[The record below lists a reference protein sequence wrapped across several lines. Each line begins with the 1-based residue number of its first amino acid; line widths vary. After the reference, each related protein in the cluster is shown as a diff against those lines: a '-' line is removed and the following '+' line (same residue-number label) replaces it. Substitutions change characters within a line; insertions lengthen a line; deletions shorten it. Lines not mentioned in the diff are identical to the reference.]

1 MKTAIFLLFLI
12 PTVLLSQN
20 NDILIKELN
29 SYADSVDK
37 LILDSSP
44 WEIYCNTINTVRNER
59 AIGIQETKISFYYKQ
74 KDDSVYEDKDGIV
87 YFIPQYNPPL
97 MVKIEYNI
105 ANSQTVTVKYYL
117 NGENYLYNF
126 DSKGEYGNINRT
138 FWFGKNELLRFE
150 EKSARDEMGVMIEN
164 EKFSKDTY
172 NESMLIKDKIEMYKN
187 LYYDIFEIS
196 YKDK

>member
-74 KDDSVYEDKDGIV
+74 KDDSVYEDKDGTV

-138 FWFGKNELLRFE
+138 FWFSKNELLRFE

-164 EKFSKDTY
+164 GKFSKDTY
-172 NESMLIKDKIEMYKN
+172 NESLLIKDKIEMYKN